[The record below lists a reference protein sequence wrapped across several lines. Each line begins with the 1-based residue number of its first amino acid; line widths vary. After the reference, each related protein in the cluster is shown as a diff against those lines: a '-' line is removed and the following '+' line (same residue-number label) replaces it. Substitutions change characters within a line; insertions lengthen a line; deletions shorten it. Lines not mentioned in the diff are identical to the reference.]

1 MRPLPVGVRSA
12 GNGAAAGENIRAL
25 SPEFRVV
32 SFCVRAAG
40 FVGLGVVSTSCALN
54 GKTAAAATS
63 KKKNARPKIIRP
75 QDRHLPMEKARF
87 WPASVPI
94 IGYAVNPITARGR
107 ASGSHDFAQTQVR

>member
-25 SPEFRVV
+25 SPELRVV
-32 SFCVRAAG
+32 SFCVCAAG
-40 FVGLGVVSTSCALN
+40 FVGLGVVSTTCALN

-75 QDRHLPMEKARF
+75 QDRHLPMEKPRF
-87 WPASVPI
+87 LAGERS
-94 IGYAVNPITARGR
+94 NKGR
-107 ASGSHDFAQTQVR
+107 RRQSNN